1 MRRSI
6 ALGAAIAA
14 LALPASATASPC
26 PDLDGWECG
35 QVTVPIS
42 RGAPSLGT
50 TTATYAFRP
59 HDDHGRPAEGTTL
72 VSDSPGGSTFPV
84 AGFLAFSALGD
95 DLLETHDVIAV
106 DPRGTGAQ
114 ALDCP
119 DYQHGST
126 PFSQAIPA
134 CAAQLGRARDHYTY
148 GDLADD
154 LDAGRAALKVDK
166 VDLYATGHATGVMEA
181 YTIRHP
187 EHVRTAV
194 LDSALQINEF
204 NDEDIGNALRVAGN
218 VCRRSAL
225 CSAQIRDPEGELAW
239 LAKRL
244 RERPLTGIGYDG
256 DGNPHRITLDEA
268 KLVYVLMFDKS
279 GAVRTPAELPAA
291 ARALRGG
298 DPVPLLR
305 LAAEND
311 GPLPWDPSDNGE
323 PSEFST
329 AGLNAAYCAQWPFGF
344 DKAAPL
350 ATRFAQFRAARNA
363 LPRDFF
369 APFSLEAGLAV
380 TPDQCIYWPPPAR
393 TNPILPPGASYPS
406 VPVLVVAGDINTDH
420 APALAASVAAR
431 FPSARFVPIPQAG
444 QSAAGWSRCAQ
455 RIIQAFVAT
464 LSPGDTSCRQE
475 ELSAVAGVGAFPRSV
490 RQYAPAIPDAGD
502 RSTRLDR
509 QIAAAAVH
517 TALDA
522 IYTQFN
528 HASADGGRG
537 LRGGSYSVAFA
548 DDGATFAFHGAR
560 LVEDVELGGT
570 FFFGFSTSN
579 HARLT
584 LKACGLTGVLET
596 DGSVFDAMA
605 PRMKVTGR
613 IGGRRVALQVP
624 IH

>member
-14 LALPASATASPC
+14 LALPASATAAPC
-26 PDLDGWECG
+26 PDLDGWDCG
-35 QVTVPIS
+35 KVTVPIS
-42 RGAPSLGT
+42 RSDPSLGT

-59 HDDHGRPAEGTTL
+59 HDDQSRPAEGTTL
-72 VSDSPGGSTFPV
+72 VSDSPGGSTFPP

-95 DLLETHDVIAV
+95 DLLKTHDVIAV

-119 DYQHGST
+119 AYQHGTS
-126 PFSQAIPA
+126 PFAQAIPE
-134 CAAQLGRARDHYTY
+134 CAAQLGRARDYYTY

-154 LDAGRAALKVDK
+154 LDAVRAALKVDK
-166 VDLYATGHATGVMEA
+166 VDLYATGHATAVMEA
-181 YTIRHP
+181 YAIRHP
-187 EHVRTAV
+187 DHVRSAV
-194 LDSALQINEF
+194 LDSAMQINPW
-204 NDEDIGNALRVAGN
+204 NDEDIANALHVAGN
-218 VCRRSAL
+218 VCRRSPL

-256 DGNPHRITLDEA
+256 DGKPHRVTLDEA

-291 ARALRGG
+291 ARALRNG

-305 LAAEND
+305 LAAELD
-311 GPLPWDPSDNGE
+311 GPLPWEPSDNGE
-323 PSEFST
+323 PSDFST
-329 AGLNAAYCAQWPFGF
+329 AGLNAAFCAQWPFGF

-350 ATRFAQFRAARNA
+350 ATRFAQFRAASAA

-369 APFSLEAGLAV
+369 APFSLQAGLAV

-393 TNPILPPGASYPS
+393 TNPILPPGANYPS
-406 VPVLVVAGDINTDH
+406 VPVLVIAGDINTDH
-420 APALAASVAAR
+420 APTLAAEVAAR
-431 FPSARFVPIPQAG
+431 FPRGRFVPIPQAG

-455 RIIQAFVAT
+455 RIIHAFVAT
-464 LSPGDTSCRQE
+464 FATGDTSCKPDE
-475 ELSAVAGVGAFPRSV
+475 MAAVPGVGAFPRSV
-490 RQYAPAIPDAGD
+490 RDYAPALPDAGD
-502 RSTRLDR
+502 RSTPLDR
-509 QIAAAAVH
+509 KLAAAAVH

-528 HASADGGRG
+528 HASGDGGRG
-537 LRGGSYSVAFA
+537 LRGGSYDVEFG
-548 DDGATFAFHGAR
+548 DDGATFTFHGAR
-560 LVEDVELGGT
+560 LVEDVSVGGT
-570 FFFGFSTSN
+570 FFFGFSAEN
-579 HARLT
+579 QARLT
-584 LKACGLTGVLET
+584 FKGCGVSGVLET
-596 DGSVFDAMA
+596 TGSVFDVMS
-605 PRMKVTGR
+605 PRMAVTGT